1 MAQEKM
7 ENTEKTQ
14 STDGANNPKTS
25 KQTIKRFAGSGLFK
39 SQQFRSVLV
48 ILVAVLLTVGVTL
61 KAKAETYPGGSDNGL
76 TSRIVSLNNDL
87 TSLGYGSTTDTP
99 DWGALWNRIKTAA
112 KFTPSGN
119 AAVSDVKSGQ
129 TFYSSSRG
137 QQTGTY
143 PAPGPCSTQAW
154 HDSFGAPVT
163 QTTNCTAN
171 VSWTVRSPA
180 VTGDDSGTGNT
191 DPRTG
196 LTWSKYLANS
206 SGTATFVAS
215 GGSTWSWDASAATN
229 IAVGNKTAITLCSS
243 MNGGGVWRTPGQKEL
258 MQAYIDGSFFNLSN
272 PSNNFWSATQTSSTN
287 AWLVSL
293 GSGNTSNN
301 TFATLPSVRCVR

>member
-7 ENTEKTQ
+7 ENTG
-14 STDGANNPKTS
+14 GANNPKTS
-25 KQTIKRFAGSGLFK
+25 KRKITRFAGSGLFK
-39 SQQFRSVLV
+39 SQQFRSALV
-48 ILVAVLLTVGVTL
+48 ILVAVLLTVGITL
-61 KAKAETYPGGSDNGL
+61 KVKAETYPGGSNNGL
-76 TSRIVSLNNDL
+76 TSRILSLSNDL
-87 TSLGYGSTTDTP
+87 TGLGYGSTTDTP

-129 TFYSSSRG
+129 TFYGGSRN
-137 QQTGTY
+137 QLTGTY
-143 PAPGPCSTQAW
+143 PAPGPCSTQLW

-163 QTTNCTAN
+163 QTTNCTAS
-171 VSWTVRSPA
+171 VGWTVRSPA

-206 SGTATFVAS
+206 AGTATFVAS

-229 IAVGNKTAITLCSS
+229 IAVGNKTAITLCSG

-272 PSNNFWSATQTSSTN
+272 PSNLFWSASQSSSTN
-287 AWLVSL
+287 AWNVGL
-293 GSGNTSNN
+293 GSGNTVNN
-301 TFATLPSVRCVR
+301 TFATLFSVRCVR